1 MPMNH
6 APARWRRSR
15 WEPDFLFR
23 SALFDPLQTLAH
35 SIAACASGW
44 PELTDYQVWLEQ
56 SVGTLRTEGGAPV
69 RFVEQSPKPTRI
81 EEGYEPRIYLK
92 GEVQTRTG
100 NWHDFFQVLVWCSFP
115 RTKIAVNARHYE
127 AIARRAANHP
137 GQSRR
142 SPMENLL
149 TQFDEC
155 GAVVLASDAS
165 LLELV
170 RGFRWKE
177 LFWHRRDAVRRG
189 MQCLIFGHALY
200 EKALTP
206 YPGMTAHCV
215 LLEVEDGLFE
225 KPLPRRLAWVDR
237 ELCRYFQTPPL
248 LRTPRDL
255 SPFPLLGYPDW
266 TPENRHERYY
276 DNREYFRP
284 GRRRAPPGP
293 HGAGE
298 T

>member
-1 MPMNH
+1 MNH

-15 WEPDFLFR
+15 WEPDFLFG

-35 SIAACASGW
+35 LIAACASGW

-69 RFVEQSPKPTRI
+69 RFVEQSPKPSRI
-81 EEGYEPRIYLK
+81 EDGYEPRIYLK

-170 RGFRWKE
+170 RGFRWKSSSGTGAM
-177 LFWHRRDAVRRG
+177 RSDAG
-189 MQCLIFGHALY
+189 CSA
-200 EKALTP
+200 
-206 YPGMTAHCV
+206 
-215 LLEVEDGLFE
+215 
-225 KPLPRRLAWVDR
+225 
-237 ELCRYFQTPPL
+237 
-248 LRTPRDL
+248 
-255 SPFPLLGYPDW
+255 
-266 TPENRHERYY
+266 
-276 DNREYFRP
+276 
-284 GRRRAPPGP
+284 
-293 HGAGE
+293 
-298 T
+298 